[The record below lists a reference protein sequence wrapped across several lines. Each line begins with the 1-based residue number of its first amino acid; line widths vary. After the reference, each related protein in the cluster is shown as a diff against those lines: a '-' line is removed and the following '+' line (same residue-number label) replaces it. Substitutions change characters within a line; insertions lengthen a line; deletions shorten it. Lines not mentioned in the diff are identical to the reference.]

1 MSWSDDEQHHELVCL
16 RLALNLTQMGSASLS
31 PDLRTHCLRMA
42 YVGADRCRSPH
53 EDGDVPVTLLR

>member
-1 MSWSDDEQHHELVCL
+1 MSGSDNEQDQELVCS

-42 YVGADRCRSPH
+42 HVRADRCRSPH